1 MVRDLT
7 PDPPPELVVGL
18 ATGDDAA
25 VWRIGRGRALVFT
38 ADFITPVVDD
48 ARTWGRIAAT
58 NAVSDVY
65 AMGGRPLLALNLVAW
80 NSEELSNDLLA
91 EVLAGGEDAAR
102 ACGFVV
108 GGGHTVDDPEP
119 KYGMA
124 VVGEV
129 NPGRMLTNAGLRPGN
144 ALVLTKP
151 LGTGVIS
158 TAIKRAEARP
168 EVVDRAVAEMTRSN
182 EAAAAAAMRHG
193 ATAATDVTG
202 FGLLGHGLR
211 MAQESGVDL
220 EVSVG
225 EVPIIE
231 GAREL
236 AVLGSVPGGTQ
247 RNLDWVSPH
256 LDIGDASESSVTLLA
271 DAQTSGGLLLGM
283 VSHDA
288 GLAVVTELRH
298 SGHEAAVI
306 GVVTEGS
313 GRIRLPALTGGP
325 RSRSVEEV
333 GLLSGYLG
341 VQGLEGEPH
350 GQAGADHRV
359 GVAGDVV
366 GNVDRVAGG
375 LGQQLRL
382 AGPVHGHER
391 ARGRVHRR
399 AHGEQAVVLEDGG
412 LAFAQRGRDAL
423 ALVELHHHAA
433 VAVEDH
439 VVVVEGAGVLGQ
451 RPQRPSPAP
460 RTTCRASS
468 GYGPQPPR
476 RGGPH
481 GSGSGWRRP
490 PRSIARPHRR
500 RCCRRSPP

>member
-1 MVRDLT
+1 M
-7 PDPPPELVVGL
+7 GL

-25 VWRIGRGRALVFT
+25 VWRIGRGRALVLT

-58 NAVSDVY
+58 NSVSDVY

-80 NSEELSNDLLA
+80 NSEELSNDLLT
-91 EVLAGGEDAAR
+91 EVLAGGEDTAR

-129 NPGRMLTNAGLRPGN
+129 NPSRMLTNSRLRPGN

-158 TAIKRAEARP
+158 TAIKLGEARAD
-168 EVVDRAVAEMTRSN
+168 VVDRAVREMTRSN

-220 EVSVG
+220 EISVG

-236 AVLGSVPGGTQ
+236 AGSGIVPGGTA
-247 RNLDWVSPH
+247 RNLDWVSQS
-256 LDIGDASESSVTLLA
+256 LDTGDVADAWVTLLA

-283 VSHDA
+283 VSRDA
-288 GLAVVTELRH
+288 ALASVAELRL

-306 GVVTEGS
+306 GQVTEGS
-313 GRIRLPALTGGP
+313 GQIRL
-325 RSRSVEEV
+325 
-333 GLLSGYLG
+333 
-341 VQGLEGEPH
+341 
-350 GQAGADHRV
+350 
-359 GVAGDVV
+359 
-366 GNVDRVAGG
+366 
-375 LGQQLRL
+375 LR
-382 AGPVHGHER
+382 
-391 ARGRVHRR
+391 
-399 AHGEQAVVLEDGG
+399 
-412 LAFAQRGRDAL
+412 
-423 ALVELHHHAA
+423 
-433 VAVEDH
+433 
-439 VVVVEGAGVLGQ
+439 
-451 RPQRPSPAP
+451 
-460 RTTCRASS
+460 
-468 GYGPQPPR
+468 
-476 RGGPH
+476 
-481 GSGSGWRRP
+481 
-490 PRSIARPHRR
+490 
-500 RCCRRSPP
+500 